1 MCTFAFGGMSSIF
14 NGHSNNTLLLAGTLG
29 LMLTTLQVT
38 QRKIQVFD
46 KIKIKRISDDL
57 NSTVIDTPPL
67 CFVIS
72 QFLVVSKTGAVLSIQ
87 SKKINLLFFVVVVF
101 VPYEFI

>member
-14 NGHSNNTLLLAGTLG
+14 NGHSNNTLLRAGTLG

-46 KIKIKRISDDL
+46 KIKIKRISDDH
-57 NSTVIDTPPL
+57 
-67 CFVIS
+67 
-72 QFLVVSKTGAVLSIQ
+72 
-87 SKKINLLFFVVVVF
+87 
-101 VPYEFI
+101 